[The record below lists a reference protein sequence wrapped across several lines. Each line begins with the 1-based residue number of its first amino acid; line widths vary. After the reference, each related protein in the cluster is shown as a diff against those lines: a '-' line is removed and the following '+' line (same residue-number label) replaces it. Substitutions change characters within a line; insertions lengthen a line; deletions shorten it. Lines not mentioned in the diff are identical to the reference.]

1 MLLLPRRL
9 QKISN
14 AFLPFI
20 GYWATFG
27 LAAGQIWSIPFI
39 NQLELIVLKVDRLAL
54 LFSFV
59 FTVLT
64 FLASIFAL
72 HVKRPGEMAAAF
84 YMLVAHWE

>member
-1 MLLLPRRL
+1 MPRRL
-9 QKISN
+9 QK
-14 AFLPFI
+14 FLMLFFPLLAI
-20 GYWATFG
+20 GATFG

-64 FLASIFAL
+64 FW
-72 HVKRPGEMAAAF
+72 
-84 YMLVAHWE
+84 LVFSLYT